1 MPPRARTLAAVTAVG
16 LVGVVALILLNAFF
30 VAVEFALVAVDRTK
44 VGVAAQEGVRGAATA
59 AWVLER
65 LNLHLS
71 GAQFGIT
78 VCSLGLGVLAEPVV
92 APLFEPL
99 LGRWVAG
106 PRALAWSVLVALVL
120 TTAVQMVVGEL
131 VPKSVA
137 VASPLPSTLRLAAPI
152 RWFTVVVGPVVRAC
166 NRVADRVVRAFGMEP
181 TEEIVGTRNR
191 EELQHLVRSST
202 DAALDELLDPEDA
215 ELLHRTFRFEE
226 KRADE
231 ALTPRTAVH
240 WLPEDGTVGDL
251 IDAAAS
257 TGCSRFP
264 VCRRDLDD
272 VVGVVHAKDVL
283 TVDPAARRT
292 TPLATLVR
300 EVAFIPES
308 KRLPEL
314 FEQLTSEAGQ
324 FAVVLNEYGGTA
336 GIITVEDLVEEIVGE
351 IDDEYDAPAARPRR
365 DRSGGTVLS
374 GQLHPHEVEE
384 QSGGLVLPDG
394 EFETLAGFVLDQLGR
409 LATVGDV
416 VHHDGWTLTVSR
428 LDRRRIDRVRVVPPA
443 GHDRAGRR

>member
-1 MPPRARTLAAVTAVG
+1 VTAVG

-44 VGVAAQEGVRGAATA
+44 GRLAAEEGDGRAATA
-59 AWVLER
+59 LWVLER

-99 LGRWVAG
+99 FGNWLSGA
-106 PRALAWSVLVALVL
+106 RAVGWSVLTALVL

-137 VASPLPSTLRLAAPI
+137 VASPLPATLRLSSPI

-202 DAALDELLDPEDA
+202 DAAVGDRLDPEDA
-215 ELLHRTFRFEE
+215 QLIHRTFRFEE

-240 WLPEDGTVGDL
+240 WLPEDATVGDL
-251 IDAAAS
+251 VDVAAA
-257 TGCSRFP
+257 TGYSRFP

-283 TVDPAARRT
+283 TVAPDARRT
-292 TPLATLVR
+292 TPLSVLVR

-324 FAVVLNEYGGTA
+324 FAVVLDEYGGTA
-336 GIITVEDLVEEIVGE
+336 GIITVEDLVEEIFGD
-351 IDDEYDAPAARPRR
+351 ILDETDRPE
-365 DRSGGTVLS
+365 D
-374 GQLHPHEVEE
+374 
-384 QSGGLVLPDG
+384 
-394 EFETLAGFVLDQLGR
+394 
-409 LATVGDV
+409 
-416 VHHDGWTLTVSR
+416 
-428 LDRRRIDRVRVVPPA
+428 
-443 GHDRAGRR
+443 

>member
-1 MPPRARTLAAVTAVG
+1 MTAVG
-16 LVGVVALILLNAFF
+16 LFGVVALILFNAFF

-44 VGVAAQEGVRGAATA
+44 VGLAAEQGVRGAATA

-78 VCSLGLGVLAEPVV
+78 VCSLGLGVLAAPVV

-99 LGRWVAG
+99 FGNWFSG
-106 PRALAWSVLVALVL
+106 TRAVGWSVFTALVL

-137 VASPLPSTLRLAAPI
+137 VASPMPSTLRLAGPI

-202 DAALDELLDPEDA
+202 DAALEELLDPEDA
-215 ELLHRTFRFEE
+215 ELLHRTFRFEG
-226 KRADE
+226 KRAEE
-231 ALTPRTAVH
+231 ALTPRTAVR

-251 IDAAAS
+251 IDVAAA
-257 TGCSRFP
+257 TGYSRFP
-264 VCRRDLDD
+264 VCRRDIDD

-283 TVDPAARRT
+283 TVDPSSRRN
-292 TPLATLVR
+292 TPLSTLVR

-314 FEQLTSEAGQ
+314 FEQLTAEAGQ
-324 FAVVLNEYGGTA
+324 FAVVLDEYGGTA

-351 IDDEYDAPAARPRR
+351 IDDEYDAPAARPGK
-365 DRSGGTVLS
+365 DLAGATVLS
-374 GQLHPHEVEE
+374 GQLHLDEVEE
-384 QSGGLVLPDG
+384 QSGGLALPDG
-394 EFETLAGFVLDQLGR
+394 EYETLAGFVLDRLGR
-409 LATVGDV
+409 LATLGDV
-416 VHHDGWTLTVSR
+416 VEYDGWMLSVSR
-428 LDRRRIDRVRVVPPA
+428 LDRHRIDRVRVVPPPA
-443 GHDRAGRR
+443 GNQGGSS

>member
-1 MPPRARTLAAVTAVG
+1 MTAVG
-16 LVGVVALILLNAFF
+16 LFGVVALILFNAFF

-44 VGVAAQEGVRGAATA
+44 VGLAAEQGVRGAATA

-78 VCSLGLGVLAEPVV
+78 VCSLGLGVLAAPVV

-99 LGRWVAG
+99 FGNWFSG
-106 PRALAWSVLVALVL
+106 TRAVGWSVFTALVL

-137 VASPLPSTLRLAAPI
+137 VASPMPSTLRLAGPI

-202 DAALDELLDPEDA
+202 DAALEELLDPEDA
-215 ELLHRTFRFEE
+215 ELLHRTFRFEG
-226 KRADE
+226 KRAEE
-231 ALTPRTAVH
+231 ALTPRTAVR

-251 IDAAAS
+251 IDVAAA
-257 TGCSRFP
+257 TGYSRFP
-264 VCRRDLDD
+264 VCRRDIDD

-283 TVDPAARRT
+283 TVDPSSRRN
-292 TPLATLVR
+292 TPLSTLVR

-314 FEQLTSEAGQ
+314 FEQLTAEAGQ
-324 FAVVLNEYGGTA
+324 FAVVLDEYGGTA

-351 IDDEYDAPAARPRR
+351 IDDEYDAPAARPGK
-365 DRSGGTVLS
+365 DLAGATVLS
-374 GQLHPHEVEE
+374 GQLHLDEVEE
-384 QSGGLVLPDG
+384 QSGGLALPDG
-394 EFETLAGFVLDQLGR
+394 EYETLAGFVLDRLGR
-409 LATVGDV
+409 LATLGDV
-416 VHHDGWTLTVSR
+416 VEYDGWMLSVSR
-428 LDRRRIDRVRVVPPA
+428 LDRHRIDRVRVVPPTA
-443 GHDRAGRR
+443 GNQGGSS

>member
-1 MPPRARTLAAVTAVG
+1 MTAVG
-16 LVGVVALILLNAFF
+16 LFGVVALILFNAFF

-44 VGVAAQEGVRGAATA
+44 VGLAAEQGVRGAATA

-78 VCSLGLGVLAEPVV
+78 VCSLGLGVLAAPVV

-99 LGRWVAG
+99 FGNWFSG
-106 PRALAWSVLVALVL
+106 TRAVGWSVFTALVL

-137 VASPLPSTLRLAAPI
+137 VASPMPSTLRLAGPI

-202 DAALDELLDPEDA
+202 DAALEELLDPEDA
-215 ELLHRTFRFEE
+215 ELLHRTFRFEG
-226 KRADE
+226 KRAEE
-231 ALTPRTAVH
+231 ALTPRTAVR

-251 IDAAAS
+251 IDVAAA
-257 TGCSRFP
+257 TGYSRFP
-264 VCRRDLDD
+264 VCRRDIDD

-283 TVDPAARRT
+283 TVDPSSRRN
-292 TPLATLVR
+292 TPLSTLVR

-314 FEQLTSEAGQ
+314 FEQLTAEAGQ
-324 FAVVLNEYGGTA
+324 FAVVLDEYGGTA

-351 IDDEYDAPAARPRR
+351 IDDEYDAPAARPGK
-365 DRSGGTVLS
+365 DLAGATVLS
-374 GQLHPHEVEE
+374 GQLHLDEVEE
-384 QSGGLVLPDG
+384 QSGGLALPDG
-394 EFETLAGFVLDQLGR
+394 EYETLAGFVLDRLGR
-409 LATVGDV
+409 LATLGDV
-416 VHHDGWTLTVSR
+416 VEYDGWMLSVSR
-428 LDRRRIDRVRVVPPA
+428 LDRHRIDRVRVVPPPA
-443 GHDRAGRR
+443 GTQGVSS

>member
-1 MPPRARTLAAVTAVG
+1 VTAVG
-16 LVGVVALILLNAFF
+16 LFGVVALILFNAFF

-44 VGVAAQEGVRGAATA
+44 VGLAAEQGVRGAATA

-78 VCSLGLGVLAEPVV
+78 VCSLGLGVLAAPVV

-99 LGRWVAG
+99 FGNWFSG
-106 PRALAWSVLVALVL
+106 TRAVGWSVFTALVL

-137 VASPLPSTLRLAAPI
+137 VASPMPSTLRLAGPI

-202 DAALDELLDPEDA
+202 DAALEELLDPEDA
-215 ELLHRTFRFEE
+215 ELLHRTFRFEG
-226 KRADE
+226 KRAEE
-231 ALTPRTAVH
+231 ALTPRTAVR

-251 IDAAAS
+251 IDVAAA
-257 TGCSRFP
+257 TGYSRFP
-264 VCRRDLDD
+264 VCRRDIDD

-283 TVDPAARRT
+283 TVDPSSRRN
-292 TPLATLVR
+292 TPLSTLVR

-314 FEQLTSEAGQ
+314 FEQLTAEAGQ
-324 FAVVLNEYGGTA
+324 FAVVLDEYGGTA

-351 IDDEYDAPAARPRR
+351 IDDEYDAPAARPGK
-365 DRSGGTVLS
+365 DLAGATVLS
-374 GQLHPHEVEE
+374 GQLHLDEVEE
-384 QSGGLVLPDG
+384 QSGGLALPDG
-394 EFETLAGFVLDQLGR
+394 EYETLAGFVLDRLGR
-409 LATVGDV
+409 LATLGDV
-416 VHHDGWTLTVSR
+416 VEYDGWMLSVSR
-428 LDRRRIDRVRVVPPA
+428 LDRHRIDRVRVVPPPA
-443 GHDRAGRR
+443 GNQGGSS